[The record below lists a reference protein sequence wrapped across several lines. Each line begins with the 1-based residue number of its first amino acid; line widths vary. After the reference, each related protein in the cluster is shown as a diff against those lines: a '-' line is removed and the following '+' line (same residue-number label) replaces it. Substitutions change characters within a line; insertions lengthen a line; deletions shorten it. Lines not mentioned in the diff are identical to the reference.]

1 MVFSIKRLSKHRKK
15 AIMPKPDIMQL
26 LFILNNNII
35 ECRRELSEIKRILK
49 GFTPIEIEKEPIL
62 PEDTPEVMIT
72 EEIYEELCEL
82 LDEDEMDLM
91 GVA

>member
-1 MVFSIKRLSKHRKK
+1 
-15 AIMPKPDIMQL
+15 MPKPDIMQL
-26 LFILNNNII
+26 LFALNNNVI
-35 ECRRELSEIKRILK
+35 ECRRELAEIKRILK

-72 EEIYEELCEL
+72 EEVYEELCEL